1 MNATRLCLISFFVT
15 LQACASDNSGLR
27 IVQRSPEAFCSG
39 TARSIATDGYAMKSR
54 GVPLSKAVNSDNPP
68 LVNAITRAIYSGN
81 PKSEAAAADLGTSAC
96 LEYFRGK

>member
-1 MNATRLCLISFFVT
+1 MSATRLCFFAFFVT

-27 IVQRSPEAFCSG
+27 IVQRSPEEFCRGS
-39 TARSIATDGYAMKSR
+39 ARSIATDAYAMKAR
-54 GVPLSKAVNSDNPP
+54 GVPLSKAVNGDNPP